1 MLSME
6 KKKKKKNPN
15 QVLDLLPLSNVVRVR
30 MGAEEFAGHIKV
42 VHEQIREQLKL
53 SSQAYKSKVDA
64 HRICLEFK
72 EGDLVK
78 VYLQKER
85 FRVGTYEKL
94 KQRKFGPC
102 QELRRFGQ
110 NKYCIELPKDFSISP
125 IFNVSD
131 LYLYHGDEVKIVLKP
146 TDVHYDLSTSPK

>member
-1 MLSME
+1 
-6 KKKKKKNPN
+6 
-15 QVLDLLPLSNVVRVR
+15 

-72 EGDLVK
+72 EGDLVKVFFFFFFWNLVK

>member
-1 MLSME
+1 M
-6 KKKKKKNPN
+6 
-15 QVLDLLPLSNVVRVR
+15 
-30 MGAEEFAGHIKV
+30 
-42 VHEQIREQLKL
+42 
-53 SSQAYKSKVDA
+53 
-64 HRICLEFK
+64 
-72 EGDLVK
+72 VK